1 MHSRL
6 AKPVLAALLIAPLAA
21 SDPGRASPA
30 ARAARAALDNGLA
43 RTPPMGW
50 NSWNHFGCNVSEQL
64 IKETADA
71 IVASGMRD
79 AGYRYVVIDDCWEVA
94 RDGGGTLVADSAR
107 FPHGIK
113 ALADYVHAK
122 GLGFGIYT
130 DAGTTRVSAGRGPTV
145 TRTRMPAPSPPGAW
159 TT

>member
-6 AKPVLAALLIAPLAA
+6 AKPVLAALLIGPLAA

-30 ARAARAALDNGLA
+30 ARATLENGLA

-64 IKETADA
+64 IREEADA
-71 IVASGMRD
+71 IAGSGMRD
-79 AGYRYVVIDDCWEVA
+79 AGYRYVVIDDCWQTA
-94 RDGGGTLVADSAR
+94 RDAHGEIVADSAR

-113 ALADYVHAK
+113 ALAEYVHGK
-122 GLGFGIYT
+122 GLKFGIYT
-130 DAGTTRVSAGRGPTV
+130 
-145 TRTRMPAPSPPGAW
+145 
-159 TT
+159 

>member
-1 MHSRL
+1 MEDAMPSCKLNLSATLISTSLVFTLLL
-6 AKPVLAALLIAPLAA
+6 AGARTNALAV
-21 SDPGRASPA
+21 G
-30 ARAARAALDNGLA
+30 NGLA

-94 RDGGGTLVADSAR
+94 RDAAGTLVADSTR

-130 DAGTTRVSAGRGPTV
+130 DAGTNTCQRRPGTYGHEEQDA
-145 TRTRMPAPSPPGAW
+145 RTFAA
-159 TT
+159 

>member
-79 AGYRYVVIDDCWEVA
+79 AAGA
-94 RDGGGTLVADSAR
+94 LVADSTR

-113 ALADYVHAK
+113 TLADYVHAK
-122 GLGFGIYT
+122 GLG
-130 DAGTTRVSAGRGPTV
+130 
-145 TRTRMPAPSPPGAW
+145 
-159 TT
+159 